1 MLSVFKIN
9 TNPEKR
15 YFGFDIIRAFSVVL
29 VMNMHFLELF
39 SPRIGINFFMFPFPD
54 PVDMFFVCSGFLIGY
69 QHLKDVYKLETVT
82 PKYTARFLVMRW
94 VRTLPSYY
102 IVLTVLVLL
111 GALFTHKLDFPF
123 RNYLFIQNLYEQRA
137 RIFRETWT
145 ISIEEWFYFTFPVL
159 FFIISSILKI
169 NKKKS
174 YLYILLFYIIVC
186 NLLKVYYY
194 YYVYPNH
201 NFGQWINFRELVIL
215 RIDTIAI
222 GLLGAYVCYF
232 YEDFWERNKYRFLPF
247 GLVIYFSSIFFYWS
261 WTNYLQDN
269 EFATFYHFTL
279 YYLVSPISIVLC
291 LPYLKSIKFKNNF
304 ICNLIL
310 YTSLIS
316 YSLFLFH
323 LSFVMIIMYAI
334 YDGIIKQKHMIISYN
349 LYALTALIYVLW
361 MLITFIISNWFFNKI
376 ELPVMNKRRWII
388 EKLKLNELKK

>member
-1 MLSVFKIN
+1 MLSIFKIN

-15 YFGFDIIRAFSVVL
+15 YFGFDIIRAFSVIL

-39 SPRIGINFFMFPFPD
+39 SPSIGLNFFMIPLPD

-69 QHLKDVYKLETVT
+69 QHLKDVHKMDKVS

-102 IVLTVLVLL
+102 IVLTIIVLL
-111 GALFTHKLDFPF
+111 SASVTHHLDFPL

-137 RIFRETWT
+137 KIFRETWT

-159 FFIISSILKI
+159 FYVITSLLKI

-174 YLYILLFYIIVC
+174 FLYILIFYIIVC

-194 YYVYPNH
+194 YYVFPNH
-201 NFGQWINFRELVIL
+201 DFGQWMNFREFVIL

-232 YEDFWERNKYRFLPF
+232 YEDFWERNKYKFLPF
-247 GLVIYFSSIFFYWS
+247 GLVIYFGSIFFYWS
-261 WTNYLQDN
+261 WVNFLQGN
-269 EFATFYHFTL
+269 EFATFYHFTF
-279 YYLVSPISIVLC
+279 YYLISPVSIVLC
-291 LPYLKSIKFKNNF
+291 LPYLKTIKFKNNF
-304 ICNLIL
+304 INHLVL

-323 LSFVMIIMYAI
+323 LSLVMLILFAFYLGAIKHISDTGTLYAI
-334 YDGIIKQKHMIISYN
+334 
-349 LYALTALIYVLW
+349 TALVYVVWLS
-361 MLITFIISNWFFNKI
+361 LTFFLSNWFFNKV
-376 ELPVMNKRRWII
+376 ELPIMNKRRWII
-388 EKLKLNELKK
+388 EKLKLND